1 MFTDIFVIFGAA
13 SSVGQHFVNVKC
25 LYPEMSEVEV
35 FLSFKVI
42 WAIAPLLLMML
53 SMLTWITVHYTL
65 RKINCRPDHPSFC
78 CRASNI
84 FPSQVTNLYSKISI
98 SNVALLSFMWPSICK
113 ETFELFA
120 CQNVCDDNFTFLRA
134 DLDVKCFHGMHLLF
148 ALGVGVPMLL
158 LYVIG
163 LPIGS
168 FYRVW
173 KVQHALRGLQQRTGV
188 HASQLQQ
195 RVNIKHRSLH
205 YDKEQDDY
213 RVWGMFISAFHK
225 STWWWEYTIAGRKII
240 IAFLGVFGATLENVR
255 IFGQCFFLA
264 KNVPAVLTFF
274 ITT

>member
-1 MFTDIFVIFGAA
+1 
-13 SSVGQHFVNVKC
+13 
-25 LYPEMSEVEV
+25 MSEVEV
-35 FLSFKVI
+35 FLSFKII

-65 RKINCRPDHPSFC
+65 KKINCRLDHPSFC

-84 FPSQVTNLYSKISI
+84 FPSEVTNLYSKISI
-98 SNVALLSFMWPSICK
+98 SNVALLSFMWPSIVK
-113 ETFELFA
+113 ETFEIFA

-134 DLDVKCFHGMHLLF
+134 DLDVKCFHGMHLEFVLV
-148 ALGVGVPMLL
+148 VGVPMLL

-173 KVQHALRGLQQRTGV
+173 KVQHALIELQQRTGNDNTRGSLIR
-188 HASQLQQ
+188 ASQLQQ
-195 RVNIKHRSLH
+195 LKQRVNIRHRSLH

-225 STWWWEYTIAGRKII
+225 RTWWWEYTIAGRKINL
-240 IAFLGVFGATLENVR
+240 ALLGVFGATMENVSD
-255 IFGQCFFLA
+255 
-264 KNVPAVLTFF
+264 
-274 ITT
+274 

>member
-13 SSVGQHFVNVKC
+13 SSVGQHFVNIKC

-35 FLSFKVI
+35 FLSFKII
-42 WAIAPLLLMML
+42 WSIAPLLLMSL

-84 FPSQVTNLYSKISI
+84 FPSEVTNLYSKISI
-98 SNVALLSFMWPSICK
+98 SNVALLSFMWPSIVK
-113 ETFELFA
+113 ETFEIFA
-120 CQNVCDDNFTFLRA
+120 CQNVCDDDFTFLRA

-148 ALGVGVPMLL
+148 ALVVGVPMLL

-168 FYRVW
+168 LYRVS
-173 KVQHALRGLQQRTGV
+173 KVQHALSELQQRTGDYTIRGSLIR
-188 HASQLQQ
+188 ASQLQQ
-195 RVNIKHRSLH
+195 RVKRRSVH

-240 IAFLGVFGATLENVR
+240 IAFLGVFGATMENVR
-255 IFGQCFFLA
+255 I
-264 KNVPAVLTFF
+264 
-274 ITT
+274 

>member
-1 MFTDIFVIFGAA
+1 
-13 SSVGQHFVNVKC
+13 
-25 LYPEMSEVEV
+25 MSEVEV
-35 FLSFKVI
+35 FLSFKII

-65 RKINCRPDHPSFC
+65 KKINCRLDHPSFC

-84 FPSQVTNLYSKISI
+84 FPSEVTNLYSKISI
-98 SNVALLSFMWPSICK
+98 SNVALLSFMWPSIVK
-113 ETFELFA
+113 ETFEIFA

-134 DLDVKCFHGMHLLF
+134 DLDVKCFHGMHLEFVLV
-148 ALGVGVPMLL
+148 VGVPMLL

-173 KVQHALRGLQQRTGV
+173 KVQHALHELQQRTGV
-188 HASQLQQ
+188 HGSQLQQ
-195 RVNIKHRSLH
+195 RVNIRRRSLH

-225 STWWWEYTIAGRKII
+225 STWWWEYTIAGRKIL
-240 IAFLGVFGATLENVR
+240 IAFLGVFGATLENVSESR
-255 IFGQCFFLA
+255 
-264 KNVPAVLTFF
+264 
-274 ITT
+274 

>member
-1 MFTDIFVIFGAA
+1 
-13 SSVGQHFVNVKC
+13 
-25 LYPEMSEVEV
+25 MSEVEV
-35 FLSFKVI
+35 FLSFKII

-65 RKINCRPDHPSFC
+65 KKINCRLDHPSFC

-84 FPSQVTNLYSKISI
+84 FPSEVTNLYSKISI
-98 SNVALLSFMWPSICK
+98 SNVALLSFMWPSIVK
-113 ETFELFA
+113 ETFEIFA

-148 ALGVGVPMLL
+148 ALVVGVPMLL

-173 KVQHALRGLQQRTGV
+173 KVQHALHELQQRTGDDTRGSLIR
-188 HASQLQQ
+188 ASQLQQ
-195 RVNIKHRSLH
+195 RVNIGKRRSLH
-205 YDKEQDDY
+205 YDKEQVDY

-225 STWWWEYTIAGRKII
+225 RTWWWEYTIAGRKII
-240 IAFLGVFGATLENVR
+240 LALLGVFGATLENVSESR
-255 IFGQCFFLA
+255 QNILFYFFFC
-264 KNVPAVLTFF
+264 KKCTH
-274 ITT
+274 II